1 MELPKIYITDSTD
14 AIVGDFTTPFTEV
27 ESTNYASLKN
37 NQDDTAVILRGLTER
52 KVIRLCEKQKRDYYY
67 IDTGYMG
74 NLYKRKDYHRIVKN
88 DVQHMTPKYDLPA
101 DRFLQ
106 LPHAVS
112 NLRFKG
118 WKKFDGPILVVTPS
132 SKPCIFYGIDRDK
145 WVEETITEI
154 KKYTDRKIIIR
165 DKAGRVQRVGD
176 NSVPVQL
183 VREQIHCLVTYNSIA
198 AVEAISTGV
207 PAIATAPGATDALCT
222 KNISDIESPFYPDEE
237 KVIGWQNWLAYCQYT
252 PKEMNNGTAIALVE
266 EINATT

>member
-1 MELPKIYITDSTD
+1 MPKIYITDSTD
-14 AIVGDFTTPFTEV
+14 AIVGDFTQSFDEV
-27 ESTNYASLKN
+27 ESTNYANLKN
-37 NQDDTAVILRGLTER
+37 NQDNTPVILRGLTER

-88 DVQHMTPKYDLPA
+88 DVQNMKPKYDLPA

-106 LPHAVS
+106 LPHAIS

-118 WKKFDGPILVVTPS
+118 WKKFNGPILVVTPS
-132 SKPCIFYGIDRDK
+132 AKPCMFYGIDRDQ

-154 KKYTDRKIIIR
+154 KKHSDRQIIVR
-165 DKAGRVQRVGD
+165 DKAGRVERVGN

-183 VREQIHCLVTYNSIA
+183 VNERIHCLVTYNSIA
-198 AVEAISTGV
+198 AVEALSTGV
-207 PAIATAPGATDALCT
+207 PAIATAPGAADSLCT
-222 KNISDIESPFYPDEE
+222 NNISDIESPYYPDEE
-237 KVIGWQNWLAYCQYT
+237 KVIAWQNWLAYCQYT
-252 PKEMNNGTAIALVE
+252 PKEMNNGTAIALIE

>member
-1 MELPKIYITDSTD
+1 MPKIYITDSTD
-14 AIVGDFTTPFTEV
+14 AIVGDFTQSFDEV
-27 ESTNYASLKN
+27 ESTNYANLKN
-37 NQDDTAVILRGLTER
+37 NQDNTPVILRGLTER

-74 NLYKRKDYHRIVKN
+74 NLQKRKDWHRIVKN
-88 DVQHMTPKYDLPA
+88 DVQNMKPKYDLPA

-106 LPHAVS
+106 LPHAIS

-118 WKKFDGPILVVTPS
+118 WKKFNGPILVVTPS
-132 SKPCIFYGIDRDK
+132 AKPCMFYGIDRDE

-154 KKYTDRKIIIR
+154 KKHTDRQIIIR
-165 DKAGRVQRVGD
+165 DKAGRVERVGN

-183 VREQIHCLVTYNSIA
+183 VNERIHCLVTYNSIA

-207 PAIATAPGATDALCT
+207 PAIATAPGAADALCT
-222 KNISDIESPFYPDEE
+222 KNISDIESPYYPDEE
-237 KVIGWQNWLAYCQYT
+237 KVMAWQNWLAYCQYT
-252 PKEMNNGTAIALVE
+252 PKEMNNGTAIALIE

>member
-1 MELPKIYITDSTD
+1 MPKIYITDSTD
-14 AIVGDFTTPFTEV
+14 AIVGDFTQSFDEV
-27 ESTNYASLKN
+27 ESTNYANLKN
-37 NQDDTAVILRGLTER
+37 NQDKTPVILRGLTER

-74 NLYKRKDYHRIVKN
+74 NLQKRKDWHRIVKN
-88 DVQHMTPKYDLPA
+88 DVQNMKPKYDLPA

-106 LPHAVS
+106 LPHAIS

-118 WKKFDGPILVVTPS
+118 WKKFNGPILVVTPS
-132 SKPCIFYGIDRDK
+132 AKPCMFYGIDRDE

-154 KKYTDRKIIIR
+154 KKHTDRQIIIR
-165 DKAGRVQRVGD
+165 DKAGRVERVGN

-183 VREQIHCLVTYNSIA
+183 VNERIHCLVTYNSIA

-207 PAIATAPGATDALCT
+207 PAIATAPGAADALCT
-222 KNISDIESPFYPDEE
+222 KNISDIESPYYPDEE
-237 KVIGWQNWLAYCQYT
+237 KVMAWQNWLAYCQYT
-252 PKEMNNGTAIALVE
+252 PKEMNNGTAIALIE